1 MNNHLDEFRDPL
13 LASEM
18 AGKLKAFRC
27 KPCNIMEVCGT
38 HTVSISRYGIRR
50 MLPEGVRLVSGPG
63 CPVCVTPVGYI
74 DAAVQLA
81 QIPDVI
87 LTTFGDLMRVPG
99 SSSSLLK
106 EKALG
111 RDIRV
116 VLSPLDSVKV
126 AAENPG
132 KKVAFLSVGFE
143 TTIPVSA
150 LSVLNAVSSGIR
162 NYYLLSA
169 NKTMPAVLEALA
181 SDPEANVD
189 GYLYPGHVS
198 AVTGTGFYEKLA
210 DKLGTPGV
218 VAGFEPLDI
227 LYAVIKLLEFISEGK
242 AEVFNQYSRIVRE
255 EGNPAAL
262 EVMNSVFEP
271 CRSYWRGIGEIE
283 GSGLRLRDK
292 YKRFDAWQ
300 EFGISH
306 GSLSEPAGC
315 MCGSILKGTKRPL
328 DCALFDKVCTPENP
342 VGACMVSSE
351 GTCAAYHKYGG
362 I

>member
-18 AGKLKAFRC
+18 AGRLKALRC

-38 HTVSISRYGIRR
+38 HTVSISRYGIRG

-63 CPVCVTPVGYI
+63 CPVCVTPAGYI
-74 DAAVQLA
+74 DAALRLA
-81 QIPDVI
+81 QMPDAI
-87 LTTFGDLMRVPG
+87 LTTFGDLTRVPG
-99 SSSSLLK
+99 ASSSLLK

-111 RDIRV
+111 RDIRI
-116 VLSPLDSVKV
+116 VLSPLDSVKI
-126 AAENPG
+126 AAENPD
-132 KKVAFLSVGFE
+132 KKVVFLSVGFE

-150 LSVLNAVSSGIR
+150 LSVLNAESSGIR

-169 NKTMPAVLEALA
+169 NKTMPAVLETLA
-181 SDPEANVD
+181 SDPEAKVD

-198 AVTGTGFYEKLA
+198 AITGTGFYERLA

-227 LYAVIKLLEFISEGK
+227 LYAVIKLLGFISEGR
-242 AEVFNQYSRIVRE
+242 AEAFNQYSRIVRK

-271 CRSYWRGIGEIE
+271 CGSYWRGIGEIE
-283 GSGLRLRDK
+283 NSGLKLREK
-292 YKRFDAWQ
+292 YRRFDAWQ
-300 EFGISH
+300 EFGVSR
-306 GSLSEPAGC
+306 GSLTEPAGC
-315 MCGSILKGTKRPL
+315 MCGHILKGTKSPA
-328 DCALFDKVCTPENP
+328 DCALFGKACTPENP